1 MKFWRKFQMAK
12 GIYTNKAAQS
22 VAEFRHEVE
31 VLPSAPKKNK
41 SGRPTKGKVHK
52 ISLAIPVELYEGVEF
67 ASYFF
72 RGNITAYINNLIR
85 RDLEKNLEKYRD
97 FRNMME
103 EMSSTL

>member
-1 MKFWRKFQMAK
+1 MAK

-85 RDLEKNLEKYRD
+85 RDLEKNFEKYRE
-97 FRNMME
+97 FKAMMD
-103 EMSSTL
+103 EMNRTL